1 MKKLFAILLIAG
13 IFAACN
19 DEGSTEESTT
29 TDTTSPSTV
38 TPTDTTTIRVDTPA
52 RPADTTIKK

>member
-1 MKKLFAILLIAG
+1 MKKLFAILLVAG

-19 DEGSTEESTT
+19 DEGATEESTT
-29 TDTTSPSTV
+29 TDTTAPAV